1 MKKTAKLVATVA
13 LMSFALGVAAEA
25 AGLRVNTTKSIP
37 LGIYQLTDSPVRV
50 GEYVIFCP
58 PDTSVFELA
67 QQRGYIDVGR
77 CPGGLGQMMKK
88 VLAAKGDLVSVD
100 GEGVTVNGQRLA
112 NSTPLASDPSGRR
125 LPSWRAENL
134 PVGSGDFLLMS
145 DVNAISFDARYFGLI
160 DSQHIQGVVRP
171 ILTW

>member
-1 MKKTAKLVATVA
+1 MKTTAKCVATVA
-13 LMSFALGVAAEA
+13 MVSFALGVVVVA
-25 AGLRVNTTKSIP
+25 AGLRLNTTKSIP

-58 PDTSVFELA
+58 PDTGVFKLA
-67 QQRGYIDVGR
+67 QERGYIDVGR

-100 GEGVTVNGQRLA
+100 AEGVTVNGRRLA
-112 NSTPLASDPSGRR
+112 NSTPLQADPSGRR
-125 LPSWRAENL
+125 LPSWRAEKL
-134 PVGSGDFLLMS
+134 LVGAGNYLLMS

-160 DSQHIQGVVRP
+160 DSQQIQGVVRP